1 MTPRDMAPCDPDG
14 LQAWRAMLLAYNAA
28 MRAIDADLEASGSI
42 PLTWYD
48 VLLELNAAPEGKL
61 RMQELSDRVVL
72 SRTRVSRLVD
82 EMVLDNLVAKIRD
95 DHDRRVVWAKITDVG
110 RKSFRE
116 TAPRY
121 LRGIEEHFSSHLTDD
136 ERQVLATALG
146 KVAAAPA
153 SSSPLLSPVVAG
165 GRVKGH
171 SQ

>member
-1 MTPRDMAPCDPDG
+1 MTPRDMPSCDPDG

-48 VLLELNAAPEGKL
+48 VLLELNAAPQGKL

-95 DHDRRVVWAKITDVG
+95 DNDRRVVWAKITDVG
-110 RKSFRE
+110 RKSFRQ

-121 LRGIEEHFSSHLTDD
+121 LRGIEEHFSSHLTDV

-153 SSSPLLSPVVAG
+153 PSHPLPSPVVAG
-165 GRVKGH
+165 GRSKGH
-171 SQ
+171 S